1 MKSLASAVVFGLF
14 LLVNNSCTHHLYPH
28 SVSNQSYTIS
38 SEVPMDSSI
47 YQLLS
52 PYKRG
57 VDTQMQEVLG
67 KTDIMLTKAQPESSL
82 GNFVADA
89 QLVAAQKIDKKVAI
103 SVCNYGGIR
112 LPYIAAGVI
121 TKEKIYELMPFD
133 NMLTIVEVSG
143 SQVQQ
148 LCDVIAKAKGWPIS
162 GCSFKIKDGK
172 AIDIQVN
179 NMPLHENLMY
189 KLAISDYLV
198 NGGDNIDFLKSCKKK
213 TTAIFIRDTL
223 MEYLLQLSAKNQS
236 LHPIIENRI
245 SYAE

>member
-1 MKSLASAVVFGLF
+1 MKSLASVVVYWLF
-14 LLVNNSCTHHLYPH
+14 LLINSSCTHHLYPH
-28 SVSNQSYTIS
+28 RISQQSYVIS
-38 SEVPMDSSI
+38 AEVPMDSGI
-47 YQLLS
+47 YHMVL
-52 PYKRG
+52 PYKKG

-67 KTDIMLTKAQPESSL
+67 STDIMLTKAQPESSL
-82 GNFVADA
+82 GNFIADA
-89 QLVAAQKIDKKVAI
+89 QLVAAQKIDRKVAI

-112 LPYIAAGVI
+112 LPYIAAGII

-143 SQVQQ
+143 SQIQQ

-162 GCSFKIKDGK
+162 GCTFKIKDSK
-172 AIDIQVN
+172 AIDIQVGN
-179 NMPLHENLMY
+179 APLHENIMY

-223 MEYLLQLSAKNQS
+223 IEYLQQLTAKNQP